1 MLYSSKLEVTMEIIE
16 LMLKAWPVFVAF
28 IMIVVLFA
36 KADMRLGVLEEK
48 VKTLFDLYNK
58 PGK

>member
-1 MLYSSKLEVTMEIIE
+1 MLQWSKMENTMEIIE

-48 VKTLFDLYNK
+48 VKTLFELYNK
-58 PGK
+58 QGK

>member
-1 MLYSSKLEVTMEIIE
+1 MLKWSKMENTMEIIE

-48 VKTLFDLYNK
+48 VKTLFELYNK
-58 PGK
+58 GQK

>member
-1 MLYSSKLEVTMEIIE
+1 MEIIE

-48 VKTLFDLYNK
+48 VKTLFELYNK
-58 PGK
+58 GQK